1 MKHSNKGQAFGVNS
15 LVGFAIVLVVVTVV
29 ISIGAQIVNE
39 TGADLITGT
48 SGCNST
54 HQSACGADYNATVE
68 GEAAL
73 QDTSEKMGLIVIA
86 VTGAIVLGIVI
97 TLFRGQF

>member
-1 MKHSNKGQAFGVNS
+1 MNNKGQSFGVNS

-29 ISIGAQIVNE
+29 ISIGAQIVSE
-39 TGADLITGT
+39 TQADITDTT
-48 SGCNST
+48 S
-54 HQSACGADYNATVE
+54 AAYNATVE

-73 QDTSEKMGLIVIA
+73 QDTSEKLGLVVIA

-97 TLFRGQF
+97 TLFRGRF